1 MASTYLPR
9 QIEIGKDCLN
19 KLGKIAS
26 EMGVTN
32 LFVVIDAFLVTLP
45 LSYDQRIK
53 EIVQSENMTVTFFS
67 DYQGE
72 PTTDHVKAA
81 LKSLVEKE
89 SDCVVAIGGGSAI
102 DIAKAV
108 SLFGANP
115 KMRWEE
121 IAATKKLNRLPLIA
135 VPTTAGTGSEA
146 TKVMVVTN
154 LETQLKM
161 NPAHK
166 DLIPDVA
173 ILDPVLTQ
181 SLPRHFT
188 AYTGMD
194 ALTHAIE
201 AYISTQASVMT
212 DNYALTAIKMIGK
225 SLPRVYE
232 NGMDLEAREAMLL
245 ASCYSGIAFSNAST
259 NLAHAIG
266 RSLGARFN
274 IPHGLSVSL
283 MLPFV
288 MRFGLEVTKEKYA
301 DIGIA
306 MGMKNAESKEKMAE
320 STIQLIEEMNSHY
333 GIWQDGMKYIN
344 LEDLNKNK
352 STLINDALSGNG
364 ILTNQIVPTEKDVEV
379 ILLSLIGKLE
389 ELGSIQMASS

>member
-9 QIEIGKDCLN
+9 QIEIGKDSLS

-26 EMGVTN
+26 EMGVKN
-32 LFVVIDAFLVTLP
+32 LFVIIDAFLVSAP
-45 LSYDQRIK
+45 LSYDQKIK
-53 EIVQSENMTVTFFS
+53 EIFQFENVALTFFC

-72 PTTDHVKAA
+72 PTTDHVKKA

-115 KMRWEE
+115 KMKWEE
-121 IAATKKLNRLPLIA
+121 ITATRNLNRLPLIA
-135 VPTTAGTGSEA
+135 IPTTAGTGSEA

-154 LETQLKM
+154 METQLKM
-161 NPAHK
+161 NPGHK
-166 DLIPDVA
+166 DLIPDIA

-181 SLPRHFT
+181 SLPNHFT

-212 DNYALTAIKMIGK
+212 DQYALTAIKMIGK
-225 SLPRVYE
+225 ALPRVYE
-232 NGMDLEAREAMLL
+232 NGMDLEAREDMLL
-245 ASCYSGIAFSNAST
+245 ASCYAGIAFSNAST

-288 MRFGLEVTKEKYA
+288 MRFGLEATEERYV
-301 DIGIA
+301 DIGVA
-306 MGMKNAESKEKMAE
+306 LGMEIKENKEQMAE
-320 STIQLIEEMNSHY
+320 STIQLIEEMNNQY

-344 LEDLNKNK
+344 LEDLKENI
-352 STLINDALSGNG
+352 SVLVHDALSGNG
-364 ILTNQIVPTEKDVEV
+364 ITTNQIVPTEIEVEK
-379 ILLSLIGKLE
+379 ILLSLIERLNKL
-389 ELGSIQMASS
+389 GNIQMASL